1 MIHCREPG
9 KACPVD
15 ITGNVCKENYNATAT
30 SKILVIEPA
39 TDLLETL
46 LVQLGYTV
54 LRFSNQLFVTVDLKI
69 PDSCICA

>member
-1 MIHCREPG
+1 MIHCRKPEQ
-9 KACPVD
+9 ACPVD
-15 ITGNVCKENYNATAT
+15 IGSVCKETYPATAT